1 MAENMEYHATIYD
14 DVWRTLVHD
23 FPKFLVAFINELFA
37 ENYSDNVR
45 IEFLQDIH
53 EQSQPDGGIEKRITD
68 TYFRIIDENGNV
80 KKYHVECQS
89 TADNSM
95 LVRIFEY
102 GAQIALDDAVK
113 ENNRIILEFPHAAV
127 LFLRSTG
134 NTPDEMEIV
143 IKTPGGSV
151 NYQIPVAK
159 MQGYTV
165 YVIFK
170 KKLLILLPF
179 YMFVVEKS
187 LKDYEENASKRQ
199 ELMDSLRMIV
209 NGLDNLLLLGDID
222 VLVRKSLVELSAKVN
237 HHLARNYAKVQKEAK
252 NIMGGKVLDY
262 EAKTIYMDGKN
273 DGIALGMAKGMEQ
286 GMAKGVAQGM
296 AKGVAQGRASLV
308 LDMIKGGLEIGTI
321 ARIARMSVEQV
332 TEIGRK
338 AALE

>member
-1 MAENMEYHATIYD
+1 MAENTEYQATIYD

-23 FPKFLVAFINELFA
+23 FPMFLVAFINELFS
-37 ENYSDNVR
+37 ENYSENVR

-53 EQSQPDGGIEKRITD
+53 QQNQPDGGIEKRITD
-68 TYFRIIDENGNV
+68 TYFRIVDEDGNV

-113 ENNRIILEFPHAAV
+113 EGNRIVLEFPHAAV

-151 NYQIPVAK
+151 EYKIPVAK
-159 MQGYTV
+159 MQSYT
-165 YVIFK
+165 IDMMFK

-179 YMFVVEKS
+179 YLFVVEKS
-187 LKDYEENASKRQ
+187 LKDYEENSGKRQ

-209 NGLDNLLLLGDID
+209 AGLDNLLLLGDID
-222 VLVRKSLVELSAKVN
+222 ALARKSLVELSAKVN

-262 EAKTIYMDGKN
+262 EAKTIYMNGKN
-273 DGIALGMAKGMEQ
+273 DGIALGMAQ
-286 GMAKGVAQGM
+286 GVAQGM
-296 AKGVAQGRASLV
+296 AQGVAQGRASLV
-308 LDMIKGGLEIGTI
+308 LDMIKDGLEIGTI

>member
-1 MAENMEYHATIYD
+1 MAENTEYQATIYD

-23 FPKFLVAFINELFA
+23 FPMFLVAFINELFS
-37 ENYSDNVR
+37 ENYSENVR

-53 EQSQPDGGIEKRITD
+53 QQNQPDGGIEKRITD
-68 TYFRIIDENGNV
+68 TYFRIVDEDGNV

-113 ENNRIILEFPHAAV
+113 KGNRIVLEFPHAAV

-151 NYQIPVAK
+151 EYKIPVAK
-159 MQGYTV
+159 MQSYT
-165 YVIFK
+165 IDMMFK

-179 YMFVVEKS
+179 YLFVVEKS
-187 LKDYEENASKRQ
+187 LKDYEENSGKRQ

-209 NGLDNLLLLGDID
+209 AGLDNLLLLGDID
-222 VLVRKSLVELSAKVN
+222 ALARKSLVELSAKVN

-262 EAKTIYMDGKN
+262 EAKTIYMNGKN
-273 DGIALGMAKGMEQ
+273 DGIALGMAQ
-286 GMAKGVAQGM
+286 GVAQGM
-296 AKGVAQGRASLV
+296 AQGVAQGRASLV
-308 LDMIKGGLEIGTI
+308 LDMIKDGLEIGTI